1 MEDEVKELQKHKA
14 WECGVMSTHDDLP
27 ARPGSYAIVRLYDYD
42 KRSKHG
48 KASLWWTLA
57 EILAVVE
64 GDGISPDS
72 LLEVRLF
79 KEYIKHVSNYA
90 VNPCVETKRRG
101 ASHAIDATPARQR
114 GGVDSSP
121 FDGCTRH
128 TGWFPHR

>member
-1 MEDEVKELQKHKA
+1 MGKSNFA
-14 WECGVMSTHDDLP
+14 TPSRGGVGRLLLDSQ
-27 ARPGSYAIVRLYDYD
+27 AIVRLYDYD
-42 KRSKHG
+42 KRSRHG

-90 VNPCVETKRRG
+90 VNSCVEINLASMAWNLHVIEQTQSRGRRRV
-101 ASHAIDATPARQR
+101 D
-114 GGVDSSP
+114 GV
-121 FDGCTRH
+121 GCLDI
-128 TGWFPHR
+128 

>member
-1 MEDEVKELQKHKA
+1 M
-14 WECGVMSTHDDLP
+14 
-27 ARPGSYAIVRLYDYD
+27 RLYDYD

-90 VNPCVETKRRG
+90 V
-101 ASHAIDATPARQR
+101 
-114 GGVDSSP
+114 SSP
-121 FDGCTRH
+121 FERDSSSSKAVSSNTPSRRWRAVEQFRDGVTPRRRPETTLRTSRRPSASTRS
-128 TGWFPHR
+128 P

>member
-1 MEDEVKELQKHKA
+1 M
-14 WECGVMSTHDDLP
+14 
-27 ARPGSYAIVRLYDYD
+27 RLYDYD

-90 VNPCVETKRRG
+90 VNSPFER
-101 ASHAIDATPARQR
+101 
-114 GGVDSSP
+114 DSSSA
-121 FDGCTRH
+121 GLTRRA
-128 TGWFPHR
+128 TRCNCLHRRQTLERGRAASAGQIPPPA